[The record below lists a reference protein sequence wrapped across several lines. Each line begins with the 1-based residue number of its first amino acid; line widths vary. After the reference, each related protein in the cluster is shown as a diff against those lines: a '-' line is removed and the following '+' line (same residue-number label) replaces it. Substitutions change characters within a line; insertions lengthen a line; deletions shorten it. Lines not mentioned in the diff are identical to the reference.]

1 LGSSCEYNIASFFW
15 VHIFFKPVL
24 EYIHYRKR
32 CQTFS
37 NLLLSLSLQLYL
49 SKGNRDAENYYKNTQ
64 LEKGEIASNPRDLFM
79 EAAAEYL
86 GHRAVEYYSALDRLS
101 RAANG
106 EIPPDQL

>member
-1 LGSSCEYNIASFFW
+1 MPDIFKSPPLLISSN
-15 VHIFFKPVL
+15 
-24 EYIHYRKR
+24 YI
-32 CQTFS
+32 
-37 NLLLSLSLQLYL
+37 

-64 LEKGEIASNPRDLFM
+64 LENGEIASNPRYFFM

-106 EIPPDQL
+106 EIPHDQLKKWIEDTRKQYDNAIKTVIIP

>member
-1 LGSSCEYNIASFFW
+1 
-15 VHIFFKPVL
+15 
-24 EYIHYRKR
+24 
-32 CQTFS
+32 
-37 NLLLSLSLQLYL
+37 
-49 SKGNRDAENYYKNTQ
+49 
-64 LEKGEIASNPRDLFM
+64 M